1 MTFKGYK
8 AVSEGLPHDVA
19 GPIVVGTIAAAISGY
34 LAIAGL
40 LALVRRHSY
49 DGFVVYRVIVGVA
62 LLAVIASGARSAT
75 F

>member
-1 MTFKGYK
+1 M
-8 AVSEGLPHDVA
+8 
-19 GPIVVGTIAAAISGY
+19 IVGTIAAAVSGY

-49 DGFVVYRVIVGVA
+49 DPFVVYRVLVGVS
-62 LLAVIASGARSAT
+62 LLLLIASGARSAT